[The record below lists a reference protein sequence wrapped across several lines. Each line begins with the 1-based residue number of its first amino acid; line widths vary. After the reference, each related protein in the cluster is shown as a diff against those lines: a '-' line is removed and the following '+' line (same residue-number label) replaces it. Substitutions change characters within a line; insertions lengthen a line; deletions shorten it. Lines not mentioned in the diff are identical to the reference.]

1 MRNVVQYAYFDHT
14 VPDPKP
20 VLGWYDT
27 AVTQASALPAADDL
41 LPLTPAQ
48 WTQHMADLRLSSF
61 TIQAGAL
68 VYAVVPPPAPTLAQQ
83 AQAALLAG
91 VSVTSTST
99 PALNGTYNIDV
110 PAQAKIAA
118 TSAYILRNGTFY
130 KGQATLPWVDASGT
144 PHVFPST
151 TIFEDFAT
159 KIGDYVYELDMIIAS
174 GAGTLPSPS
183 VIIA

>member
-1 MRNVVQYAYFDHT
+1 MTQYVSFDSSK
-14 VPDPKP
+14 PDPKP
-20 VLGWYDT
+20 IIGWWDT
-27 AVTQASALPAADDL
+27 SFIDYPNLPPASDL
-41 LPLTPAQ
+41 LEVTPAQ